1 MFVNNKL
8 LFLIDFQS
16 DFYGKQPI
24 SKRNNDKNVK
34 VVREDTNLH
43 EVIATLSSF
52 EINSLIVVQG
62 ERPVGIITTKDAL
75 VRGFEHG
82 MPVTAIT
89 AGKVASS
96 PLITINEEATV
107 DEAVRLMKRSRIRHL
122 PVLSNN
128 KLVGIISDTD
138 IIFAVP
144 SMLSTMEDFCRP
156 QK

>member
-1 MFVNNKL
+1 
-8 LFLIDFQS
+8 
-16 DFYGKQPI
+16 
-24 SKRNNDKNVK
+24 
-34 VVREDTNLH
+34 
-43 EVIATLSSF
+43 
-52 EINSLIVVQG
+52 
-62 ERPVGIITTKDAL
+62 
-75 VRGFEHG
+75 

-89 AGKVASS
+89 AGMVASS

-107 DEAVRLMKRSRIRHL
+107 DEAVRLMKRSKIRHL

>member
-1 MFVNNKL
+1 MASNMLV
-8 LFLIDFQS
+8 
-16 DFYGKQPI
+16 
-24 SKRNNDKNVK
+24 REVMTKNVK

-62 ERPVGIITTKDAL
+62 ERPVGIVTTKDAL

-89 AGKVASS
+89 AGMVASS
-96 PLITINEEATV
+96 PLTTINEEATV
-107 DEAVRLMKRSRIRHL
+107 EEAARLMKRSRIKHL
-122 PVLSNN
+122 PVVSNN
-128 KLVGIISDTD
+128 KLVGIITDSD
-138 IIFAVP
+138 IMFAVP
-144 SMLSTMEDFCRP
+144 SMLSTMEEVCRP

>member
-1 MFVNNKL
+1 MASNMLV
-8 LFLIDFQS
+8 
-16 DFYGKQPI
+16 
-24 SKRNNDKNVK
+24 REVMTKNVK

-62 ERPVGIITTKDAL
+62 ERPIGIVTTKDAL

-89 AGKVASS
+89 AGMVASS
-96 PLITINEEATV
+96 PLTTINEEATV
-107 DEAVRLMKRSRIRHL
+107 EEAARLMKRSKIKHL
-122 PVLSNN
+122 PVVSNN
-128 KLVGIISDTD
+128 KLVGIITDSD
-138 IIFAVP
+138 IMFAVP
-144 SMLSTMEDFCRP
+144 SMLSTMEEVCRP

>member
-1 MFVNNKL
+1 MASNPLVRE
-8 LFLIDFQS
+8 IMT
-16 DFYGKQPI
+16 
-24 SKRNNDKNVK
+24 KNVK

-89 AGKVASS
+89 AGMVASS

-107 DEAVRLMKRSRIRHL
+107 DEAVRLMKRSKIRHL

>member
-1 MFVNNKL
+1 MASNMLV
-8 LFLIDFQS
+8 
-16 DFYGKQPI
+16 
-24 SKRNNDKNVK
+24 REVMTKNVK

-62 ERPVGIITTKDAL
+62 ERPIGIVTTKDAL

-89 AGKVASS
+89 AGMVASS
-96 PLITINEEATV
+96 PLTTINEEATV
-107 DEAVRLMKRSRIRHL
+107 EEAVRLMKRSKIKHL
-122 PVLSNN
+122 PVVSNN
-128 KLVGIISDTD
+128 KLVGIITDSD
-138 IIFAVP
+138 IMFAVP
-144 SMLSTMEDFCRP
+144 SMLSAMEEVCRP

>member
-1 MFVNNKL
+1 MASNMLVRE
-8 LFLIDFQS
+8 IMT
-16 DFYGKQPI
+16 
-24 SKRNNDKNVK
+24 KNVK

-62 ERPVGIITTKDAL
+62 ERPIGIVTTKDAL

-89 AGKVASS
+89 AGMVASS
-96 PLITINEEATV
+96 PLTTINEEATV
-107 DEAVRLMKRSRIRHL
+107 EEAARLMKRSKIKHL
-122 PVLSNN
+122 PVISNN
-128 KLVGIISDTD
+128 KLVGIITDSD
-138 IIFAVP
+138 IMFAVP
-144 SMLSTMEDFCRP
+144 SMLSTMEEVCRP